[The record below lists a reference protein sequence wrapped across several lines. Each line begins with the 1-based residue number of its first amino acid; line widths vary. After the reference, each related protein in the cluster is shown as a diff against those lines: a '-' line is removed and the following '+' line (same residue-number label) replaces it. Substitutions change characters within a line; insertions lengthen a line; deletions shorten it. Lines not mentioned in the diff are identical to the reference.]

1 MLGIQNGEFLN
12 VYKLEYANQKTF
24 SQSPLFFQDFV
35 RRSSI
40 FLNIFL
46 IMLYI
51 SLVHPRF

>member
-1 MLGIQNGEFLN
+1 MLGIQDGEFLN
-12 VYKLEYANQKTF
+12 VYKVEYANKKTF

>member
-1 MLGIQNGEFLN
+1 MLGIQDGEFLN
-12 VYKLEYANQKTF
+12 VYKLECANQKTF